1 MNNKQ
6 QDEKIVDVLVVGGG
20 TGGTAAAIQA
30 ARSGAKTLLVSEF
43 AWLGGMLT
51 AAGVSAPDGN
61 ELDAFRTGLWGAFVQ
76 ALVERQPGGLD
87 RNWVSLFG
95 FSPQLGADIFHD
107 WVRSLPNLEW
117 IAGQLPLEVYRE
129 GNRITGVGFPDFT
142 VKATIIIDGTELGE
156 LLPLGNIPY
165 RWGWETQA
173 EFDEPSA
180 PAELNEFTERYPV
193 QTPTWVIHL
202 QDFGEG
208 KTAAEIPDRGIPD
221 AAFAGAW
228 ENHGAEKF
236 LSYGML
242 PDRAMMINWPIHG
255 NDYAIDLNRLV
266 GSSAE
271 QLAVHE
277 EALNYS
283 LGFGR
288 YIQRYLG
295 QRYGLATSEF
305 PLLPP
310 PTSSPASPRAALA
323 PEEQT
328 GVALYPY
335 YRESRRL
342 RGMVTIREQD
352 ILPQAG
358 GVVAVLPVDKTGAV
372 SSIAIGNY
380 ANDHHYPEK
389 PFSLAPKSLRWGGR
403 WTGTPFTIPYGSLIP
418 EEIDGFLACEK
429 NISVSHMANGATR
442 LQPIVMNIG
451 QAAGMAA
458 GLCIQRQCEP
468 RELPVGILQEALLT
482 DTIAPAAVVPCF
494 NSTHRIPDWQ
504 QWQRRYLSDRDSYP
518 KTGEIPSTSSA
529 GLAGCSGISTDA
541 VEVSGLFRRC
551 GEQDYQF
558 EVQTPVELTDVLWRA
573 IATEPFMD
581 KALGACRDR
590 ASISL
595 RGRINR
601 AGGWIIVEEITDC
614 SSP

>member
-6 QDEKIVDVLVVGGG
+6 QNEKIVDILVVGGG

-43 AWLGGMLT
+43 SWLGGMLT

-76 ALVERQPGGLD
+76 ALVEQQPEGLD
-87 RNWVSLFG
+87 WNWVSLFG
-95 FSPQLGADIFHD
+95 FSPQLGAEIFRD

-117 IAGQLPLEVYRE
+117 IVGQRPLEVYRQ
-129 GNRITGVGFPDFT
+129 GNQITGVGFPDFS
-142 VKATIIIDGTELGE
+142 VKATITIDGTELGE

-165 RWGWETQA
+165 RWGWESQE

-180 PAELNEFTERYPV
+180 PVELNEFTDRYPV
-193 QTPTWVIHL
+193 QAPTWVIHL

-208 KTAAEIPDRGIPD
+208 KTAAEIPDTGIPD

-266 GSSAE
+266 GSSTDR
-271 QLAVHE
+271 LAVHQ
-277 EALNYS
+277 EALDYS

-288 YIQRYLG
+288 YIQQHLG
-295 QRYGLATSEF
+295 QHYGLATSQF
-305 PLLPP
+305 PLVSPPASSPSSPRTTLPP
-310 PTSSPASPRAALA
+310 
-323 PEEQT
+323 EVQT

-342 RGMVTIREQD
+342 RGITTIREQD
-352 ILPQAG
+352 ILPQPG
-358 GVVAVLPVDKTGAV
+358 GVVAALPVDKTGAV

-380 ANDHHYPEK
+380 VNDHHYPEK

-418 EEIDGFLACEK
+418 EQVDGFLVCEK

-442 LQPIVMNIG
+442 LQPVVMNIG

-458 GLCIQRQCEP
+458 GLCIQRQCQP
-468 RELPVGILQEALLT
+468 RELSVEVLQEALLG
-482 DTIAPAAVVPCF
+482 DTIAPALVVPCF
-494 NSTHRIPDWQ
+494 NLTHRTPDWQ
-504 QWQRRYLSDRDSYP
+504 QWQRQYLSDRHSYP
-518 KTGEIPSTSSA
+518 KTGDIPSTSPRRFA
-529 GLAGCSGISTDA
+529 GRSGISTDA
-541 VEVSGLFRRC
+541 VEVSGLFHRC
-551 GEQDYQF
+551 GEQDYQL
-558 EVQTPVELTDVLWRA
+558 EVQTPMELSHIHWRA
-573 IATEPFMD
+573 IATEPSVD
-581 KALGACRDR
+581 RDLAAYRDR
-590 ASISL
+590 VQISL